1 MLSTVAE
8 EQAREVSLAVRELL
22 QSARQMQSA
31 AARQLGVNVTD
42 VQAMDLIT
50 SGGGKLSPR
59 ELATRLGIRTSSA
72 SALIDRLESAGHLQR
87 TTADD
92 RPQPRSTR
100 TRLVATP
107 HARQEV
113 REVLH
118 DINTGFADLAASL
131 SDDEAMIVLDFLRR
145 GRQIL
150 QDYADGAEGK
160 P

>member
-1 MLSTVAE
+1 MAE

-50 SGGGKLSPR
+50 AGAGHLSPR
-59 ELATRLGIRTSSA
+59 DLATRLGIRTSST
-72 SALIDRLESAGHLQR
+72 SALIDRLELAGHLQR
-87 TTADD
+87 TTAED
-92 RPQPRSTR
+92 RPQPRPTR
-100 TRLVATP
+100 TRLVATS

-113 REVLH
+113 REVLR
-118 DINTGFADLAASL
+118 DVNTGFAELAASL
-131 SDDEAMIVLDFLRR
+131 SEDEAAVVLDFLRR

-150 QDYADGAEGK
+150 QDYADGAGGQ